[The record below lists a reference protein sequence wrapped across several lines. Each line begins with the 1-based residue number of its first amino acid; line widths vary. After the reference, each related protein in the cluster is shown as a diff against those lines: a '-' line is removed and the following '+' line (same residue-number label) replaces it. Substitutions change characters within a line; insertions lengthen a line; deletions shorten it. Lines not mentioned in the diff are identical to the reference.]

1 MKEPKICLC
10 RDTMIKL
17 FKHLQKTKSGK
28 TLWQLIAKRTANQ
41 FPMRKPRNFRR
52 MLDDPFSNDPKMTIK
67 DFNLIQK
74 LKKTRRKKPIKS
86 FLTLKSGKM
95 IQLKPRKKPRT
106 AKQKAATRK
115 LVAFN
120 KKRFR

>member
-41 FPMRKPRNFRR
+41 FLKRKPRR
-52 MLDDPFSNDPKMTIK
+52 MKRPISPIALAMADPTYRSMNK
-67 DFNLIQK
+67 
-74 LKKTRRKKPIKS
+74 RKKP
-86 FLTLKSGKM
+86 LKTM
-95 IQLKPRKKPRT
+95 RKKPRT

-120 KKRFR
+120 KKRFK

>member
-1 MKEPKICLC
+1 MKSKSMKKRVSGTKICLC

-17 FKHLQKTKSGK
+17 FKHLRKTKSGISLMK
-28 TLWQLIAKRTANQ
+28 LIASRTANK
-41 FPMRKPRNFRR
+41 FPM
-52 MLDDPFSNDPKMTIK
+52 
-67 DFNLIQK
+67 
-74 LKKTRRKKPIKS
+74 KKP
-86 FLTLKSGKM
+86 LVM
-95 IQLKPRKKPRT
+95 RKKPRT

>member
-1 MKEPKICLC
+1 MKRKTMKQRVNETKICLC

-17 FKHLQKTKSGK
+17 FKHLRKTKSGISLMK
-28 TLWQLIAKRTANQ
+28 LITKRTANQ
-41 FPMRKPRNFRR
+41 FPMKK
-52 MLDDPFSNDPKMTIK
+52 SK
-67 DFNLIQK
+67 D
-74 LKKTRRKKPIKS
+74 
-86 FLTLKSGKM
+86 M
-95 IQLKPRKKPRT
+95 RKKPRT

>member
-41 FPMRKPRNFRR
+41 FPMRKPRKMKRPISPIALA
-52 MLDDPFSNDPKMTIK
+52 MADPTSRALGFG
-67 DFNLIQK
+67 
-74 LKKTRRKKPIKS
+74 RRKP
-86 FLTLKSGKM
+86 LKTM
-95 IQLKPRKKPRT
+95 RKKPRT

>member
-1 MKEPKICLC
+1 MKSKSMKKRVSETKICLC

-17 FKHLQKTKSGK
+17 FKHLRKTKSGISLMK
-28 TLWQLIAKRTANQ
+28 LIATRTANQ
-41 FPMRKPRNFRR
+41 FPM
-52 MLDDPFSNDPKMTIK
+52 
-67 DFNLIQK
+67 
-74 LKKTRRKKPIKS
+74 KKP
-86 FLTLKSGKM
+86 LVM
-95 IQLKPRKKPRT
+95 RKKPRT

>member
-1 MKEPKICLC
+1 MKSKSMKKKVSDTKICLC

-17 FKHLQKTKSGK
+17 FKHLRKTKSGISLMK
-28 TLWQLIAKRTANQ
+28 LIATRTANQ
-41 FPMRKPRNFRR
+41 FPM
-52 MLDDPFSNDPKMTIK
+52 
-67 DFNLIQK
+67 
-74 LKKTRRKKPIKS
+74 KKP
-86 FLTLKSGKM
+86 LDM
-95 IQLKPRKKPRT
+95 RKKPRT

>member
-17 FKHLQKTKSGK
+17 FKHLRKTKSGISLMK
-28 TLWQLIAKRTANQ
+28 LITKRTANQ
-41 FPMRKPRNFRR
+41 FPMKKPRKMKRPISPIALAMTDPTSRALGFGRRKP
-52 MLDDPFSNDPKMTIK
+52 
-67 DFNLIQK
+67 
-74 LKKTRRKKPIKS
+74 LKT
-86 FLTLKSGKM
+86 M
-95 IQLKPRKKPRT
+95 RKKPRT

>member
-28 TLWQLIAKRTANQ
+28 TLWQLIAKRTASQ
-41 FPMRKPRNFRR
+41 FPMRKPRR
-52 MLDDPFSNDPKMTIK
+52 MKRPISPLALAMADPTYSSKVLKTRSFP
-67 DFNLIQK
+67 DFNPQ
-74 LKKTRRKKPIKS
+74 RKKPSK
-86 FLTLKSGKM
+86 TM
-95 IQLKPRKKPRT
+95 RKKPRT

>member
-17 FKHLQKTKSGK
+17 FRHLQKTKSGK

-41 FPMRKPRNFRR
+41 FPMRKPRR
-52 MLDDPFSNDPKMTIK
+52 MKRPISPLALAMTDPTSRALGFGT
-67 DFNLIQK
+67 
-74 LKKTRRKKPIKS
+74 RKKP
-86 FLTLKSGKM
+86 LKTM
-95 IQLKPRKKPRT
+95 RKKPRT

-120 KKRFR
+120 KKRIR

>member
-17 FKHLQKTKSGK
+17 FRHLQKTKSGK

-41 FPMRKPRNFRR
+41 FPMRKPRR
-52 MLDDPFSNDPKMTIK
+52 MKRPISPLALAMTDPTSRALGFGT
-67 DFNLIQK
+67 
-74 LKKTRRKKPIKS
+74 RKKP
-86 FLTLKSGKM
+86 LKTM
-95 IQLKPRKKPRT
+95 RKKPRT

>member
-1 MKEPKICLC
+1 MSEPKICLC

-41 FPMRKPRNFRR
+41 FPMRKPKKLPVVPRMAPYIKGAGRDITYTVRN
-52 MLDDPFSNDPKMTIK
+52 
-67 DFNLIQK
+67 
-74 LKKTRRKKPIKS
+74 KKPSK
-86 FLTLKSGKM
+86 TM
-95 IQLKPRKKPRT
+95 RKKPRT

>member
-41 FPMRKPRNFRR
+41 FPMRKPRL
-52 MLDDPFSNDPKMTIK
+52 M
-67 DFNLIQK
+67 
-74 LKKTRRKKPIKS
+74 RKKPLKTMRIK
-86 FLTLKSGKM
+86 
-95 IQLKPRKKPRT
+95 RKKPRT